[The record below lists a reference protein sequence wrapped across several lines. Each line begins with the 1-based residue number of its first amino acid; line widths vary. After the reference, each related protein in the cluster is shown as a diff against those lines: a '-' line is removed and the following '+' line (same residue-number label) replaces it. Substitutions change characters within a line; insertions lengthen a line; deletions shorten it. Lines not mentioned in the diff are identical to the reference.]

1 MGKRESVRRDARC
14 IVEASRMI
22 SRLDRFIVF
31 LVVLGV
37 VGFAR
42 AIYDPREATTK
53 PPIRRE
59 PVLPWYLAAKDD
71 VHPSEDPSR
80 SPKWQTDPDNPIP
93 KKPFVVDAGTW
104 DSQSPWSGIEQE
116 TETTDDN
123 QAHIN
128 VDQGKDYSLEYSEF
142 ERQENQR
149 FPSKA
154 GGSRDLEQKKNR
166 GYTKNKIKKQ
176 GTKNDQDIYE
186 GVPADSMKPRKEKIL
201 QSSKSKSTVARYD
214 PKLGVQCPDLD
225 STGQFVY
232 PPDCKFFV
240 NCWKGRAF
248 VQTCAPGT
256 LFNPDTLECDF
267 PHKVKCYGGEVAE
280 FPSIGHLDS
289 SGRREPLLPD
299 SQRLREH
306 GKLQEPRC
314 PPQMSGLLPHPS
326 NCTKFLQ
333 CAHGGTFIMDCGPG
347 TVFNPAVSVCDWPY
361 NVKGCEDALKPKT
374 VTTSPLIPPQYQPY
388 DQKGS
393 EYNKQPVKKVECPS
407 DYTGLLP
414 HPDTCKQFLQCANG
428 VTYIMDCGPGTA
440 FNPSIS
446 VCDWPY
452 NVPGCSEE
460 TPTTTTPRPWS
471 SGSETGPWQ
480 YNPQHNQTWH
490 SQVNRPVTTTS
501 PPKTDWDSLRPTWRP
516 NWSPNTRT
524 TQKPSETNQNWN
536 PNAWKTDPPPQNRY
550 DHVSRDKNDNNS
562 PTQWPH
568 NHGTSD
574 QNPNYDGRYHQH
586 HHYHHFHPHGSDRN
600 IETQQPSPPY
610 DNTQTQI
617 PGQAN
622 PDGTWHSSPRYHH
635 HEHHHWSDDK
645 PPSPPNYPTE
655 FDDSDQQTQQVT
667 FDQTDNQRGVSDS
680 EVNHT
685 SNRNVRFDLGN
696 LPANQRTGQEFMP
709 NRQAYGRT
717 DPEFS
722 ESGVNRQIP
731 PDRNIYFD
739 NNYDPAAVTNSRNTP
754 GSWNQ
759 QGPGQSQ
766 TGPQNRPWDK
776 GVNEDKF
783 REWRSR
789 TNIYQ
794 STADREID
802 SKLNQLA
809 SKTNIL
815 QLAKGQHR
823 PGVKTLPNSLKPQ
836 YPSNIYINANDT
848 WEDLL
853 PKEIEVKQGHS
864 KINTYGPNN
873 LETLNKFNK
882 NDQNIYIDSQATDF
896 GRADTPPSEL
906 PAVDTPLRPTYYN
919 PNRQSNGHRTPKQH
933 SINSSPSS
941 AGSGD
946 LLESG
951 TDYHRVVVPSINLQ
965 PPYYPAPSQS
975 SIPQSST
982 NNLKSDNYYPPVP
995 AIDLQPPY
1003 YEATH
1008 TNKNDPPVP
1017 AIDLQPPYYEPT
1029 YTNKNDPPVP
1039 AIDLQPPYYEPTYTN
1054 RNDPPVPE
1062 TELQPPLYDPP
1073 ATELQPPL
1081 YDPPATELQPPFHDP
1096 PATELQPPL
1105 YEGPSRGQDSST
1117 FTSTNVNR
1125 YPAVFTNLE
1134 PPDRFFVP
1142 PSLDASTTTNR
1153 YPSVPSINLEP
1164 PYEEN
1169 PSSSSPDFVG
1179 TTTQRIPDK
1188 FLIVPLKKK
1197 VPRTLNNTLDNIFT
1211 TMDPN
1216 VPSVSIEEPDVPASN
1231 GNYDVD
1237 VLDGKVWKPVLVF
1250 ENKTQTTTE
1259 SSVIMKIAKKSVDTD
1274 LVNIEDASTQE
1285 DEPPFPTYYVPPVE
1299 PLDPSKAVYQTTPI
1313 SGQVVR
1319 LRGGSGSHD
1328 GYVEVQGTNPGWG
1341 VVCDSR
1347 NSWTLKE
1354 AHVVCKQLG
1363 YSRGAEMA
1371 WQGRNNRVGTPTWI
1385 AANSVSCQGNE
1396 TRLQLCKFTHEPQ
1409 CRVER
1414 DAIGVRCALNR
1425 IAHCRKDEIPYEGQC
1440 YHLANPDSS
1449 LNHAEALDYCSQ
1461 RQARLV
1467 DITNQAENDFISEW
1481 LVQGHPNVTSIMT
1494 SGIGFT
1500 TINHTIWLW
1509 EDSSRAKF
1517 RFAKWWP
1524 GWMEDKKHPPIV
1536 GSRILC
1542 VVMKRKFPC
1551 HNRPDSICV
1560 ADYFF
1565 WDTEDCVTSMKGHSY
1580 ICKRPYDDIGCI
1592 YGKGS
1597 QYAGNANV
1605 TASGKQCLSWADE
1618 KVRHPLLVNVVNV
1631 DVREKL
1637 KTHNYCRNLNPKRES
1652 RPWCFTGPAGEREYC
1667 DIPPCG
1673 NIGSPKSVSMGQCKP
1688 KHFECLPGECI
1699 PSPWVC
1705 DGEED
1710 CTNGADE
1717 RACISYTNLYKK
1729 YSKHKLQGYDVEKWL
1744 NTPLNTCALRC
1755 KEADFTCRSFTHQSA
1770 GNVCLLSDS
1779 NVGMTGALKPDR
1791 AFDYYEMTDRSIDC
1805 EGMFVCGNGKCIN
1818 QTKVC
1823 NGKND
1828 CNDRSDE
1835 NICTVEN
1842 LDYAIRLAG
1851 SENKYEGRIEVKI
1864 LGVWGQVCDDG
1875 FGMINADVICK
1886 ELGFDLGALEIRP
1899 GGFYGNLDPPTRF
1912 MVDQLQCRGNE
1923 TSLRECDFEG
1933 WGVHNCQPEEAVG
1946 IICKTEVDS
1955 CPDDQWKCKTIPTC
1969 ISVAFICDEVVDCA
1983 DDSDE
1988 SPEYCDAPFE
1998 VRLANGSSPLEGR
2011 VEVRHHGIWGTVCDD
2026 DFLNT
2031 AATVICRSLGYGGP
2045 AVAKKDGAF
2054 GSGEGPIWLDEVSCH
2069 GNETQLY
2076 RCAHNDWG
2084 KHNCN
2089 HNEDVGVICTRGS
2102 VNDPK
2107 LHWESL
2113 PDLPDTDIDDILPAN
2128 CGKRFKDFND
2138 DEDLIFEKVVHG
2150 TIAPKGTY
2158 PWQASI
2164 RIRGHSRSSHWCGA
2178 VILSPLHVLTA
2189 AHCLDGYNKG
2199 AYFVRA
2205 GDYNTEIDE
2214 GTEAEANI
2222 EDYYLH
2228 DEFRKGH
2235 RMNNDIALVLL
2246 KGRGIALGKDIMP
2259 ICLPAENAEYPAG
2272 LNCTISGF
2280 GSIETGKSTHSKDL
2294 RYGWVPLLDQSV
2306 CRAEHIYG
2314 EGAISDGMVC
2324 AGYLDEGT
2332 DTCDGDSGGPLA
2344 CYHNGAFT
2352 LYGITSWGKHCGK
2365 ANKPGVYVRVSH
2377 YRRWINQKIRES
2389 LAGR

>member
-776 GVNEDKF
+776 
-783 REWRSR
+783 
-789 TNIYQ
+789 
-794 STADREID
+794 
-802 SKLNQLA
+802 
-809 SKTNIL
+809 
-815 QLAKGQHR
+815 
-823 PGVKTLPNSLKPQ
+823 
-836 YPSNIYINANDT
+836 
-848 WEDLL
+848 
-853 PKEIEVKQGHS
+853 
-864 KINTYGPNN
+864 
-873 LETLNKFNK
+873 
-882 NDQNIYIDSQATDF
+882 
-896 GRADTPPSEL
+896 
-906 PAVDTPLRPTYYN
+906 
-919 PNRQSNGHRTPKQH
+919 
-933 SINSSPSS
+933 
-941 AGSGD
+941 
-946 LLESG
+946 
-951 TDYHRVVVPSINLQ
+951 
-965 PPYYPAPSQS
+965 
-975 SIPQSST
+975 
-982 NNLKSDNYYPPVP
+982 
-995 AIDLQPPY
+995 
-1003 YEATH
+1003 
-1008 TNKNDPPVP
+1008 
-1017 AIDLQPPYYEPT
+1017 
-1029 YTNKNDPPVP
+1029 
-1039 AIDLQPPYYEPTYTN
+1039 
-1054 RNDPPVPE
+1054 
-1062 TELQPPLYDPP
+1062 
-1073 ATELQPPL
+1073 
-1081 YDPPATELQPPFHDP
+1081 
-1096 PATELQPPL
+1096 
-1105 YEGPSRGQDSST
+1105 
-1117 FTSTNVNR
+1117 
-1125 YPAVFTNLE
+1125 
-1134 PPDRFFVP
+1134 
-1142 PSLDASTTTNR
+1142 
-1153 YPSVPSINLEP
+1153 
-1164 PYEEN
+1164 
-1169 PSSSSPDFVG
+1169 
-1179 TTTQRIPDK
+1179 
-1188 FLIVPLKKK
+1188 
-1197 VPRTLNNTLDNIFT
+1197 
-1211 TMDPN
+1211 
-1216 VPSVSIEEPDVPASN
+1216 
-1231 GNYDVD
+1231 
-1237 VLDGKVWKPVLVF
+1237 
-1250 ENKTQTTTE
+1250 
-1259 SSVIMKIAKKSVDTD
+1259 
-1274 LVNIEDASTQE
+1274 

-1673 NIGSPKSVSMGQCKP
+1673 NIVGSPKSVSMGQCKP